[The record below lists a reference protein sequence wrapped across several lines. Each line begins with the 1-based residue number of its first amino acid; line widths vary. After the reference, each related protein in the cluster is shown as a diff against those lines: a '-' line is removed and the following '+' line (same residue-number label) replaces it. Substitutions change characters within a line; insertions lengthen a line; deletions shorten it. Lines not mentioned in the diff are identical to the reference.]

1 MPFNLWRKPGCEVIR
16 HGNCK
21 KGKCRVPHPQ
31 IDEHGNIIRE
41 PEKRGE
47 KALKDK
53 ISQLEAEN
61 ADLLKQ
67 VSELKKSAKG
77 FREIK

>member
-1 MPFNLWRKPGCEVIR
+1 MVIV
-16 HGNCK
+16 K
-21 KGKCRVPHPQ
+21 KANAEYRIPHERLDDYIAIGYSQ

>member
-1 MPFNLWRKPGCEVIR
+1 MVIV
-16 HGNCK
+16 K
-21 KGKCRVPHPQ
+21 KANAEYRIPDEQLEEYIAKGYSQ
-31 IDEHGNIIRE
+31 IDKYGSVVRE

-47 KALKDK
+47 KALKEK

-67 VSELKKSAKG
+67 VAELKKTAKG